1 MICVDGAASAAATAI
16 RERRLVRDAQRGD
29 RAAEAGLLELYEP
42 VARRI
47 AMAQFMPGG
56 ERDDLA
62 QYARLGVLRAIHA
75 WDPQR
80 GVPFRWFVWLCAV
93 REARMAVSAA
103 RACKHQ
109 PLNGARSLHPIVG
122 GEHGYALEDTL
133 EATGRPD
140 VDPVAKALARERLC
154 EILVRARA
162 LTDLER
168 GALAL
173 SANDNSH
180 RECAARLGVGERAV
194 NNALQRARRK
204 GARAAHTVN
213 GARADDRASLCE
225 PMLPRRGAGADSS
238 VRTPAS

>member
-1 MICVDGAASAAATAI
+1 MVSGDGAVSAAATAI
-16 RERRLVRDAQRGD
+16 HERRLIRDARRGD
-29 RAAEAGLLELYEP
+29 RVAEPRLLELYEP

-47 AMAQFMPGG
+47 AVAQFMPGG

-80 GVPFRWFVWLCAV
+80 GVTFRWFVWLCAV

-103 RACKHQ
+103 RAGKHR

-122 GEHGYALEDTL
+122 GENGHALEDTL

-140 VDPVAKALARERLC
+140 VDPVAKALARERLR
-154 EILVRARA
+154 EILARA
-162 LTDLER
+162 CTLTDLER
-168 GALAL
+168 RALTL
-173 SANDNSH
+173 SANDTSH
-180 RECAARLGVGERAV
+180 RDCALRLGVGERAV

-204 GARAAHTVN
+204 LLDQRTARAAPAVDH
-213 GARADDRASLCE
+213 GAAGGDV
-225 PMLPRRGAGADSS
+225 PPRP
-238 VRTPAS
+238 VW